1 MSSFL
6 PRKIA
11 LLLLASTLVAQVST
25 LSLKEARQRALARN
39 WDLLSA
45 RSDLEVA
52 TAQQQTSKEFPNP
65 GLALGASKILSEGS
79 PASPLLGNG
88 FSNRYDSNASLS
100 QLLELGGKRSHRQA
114 SAQAGLQA
122 ADFRIRD
129 AQRTLEGT
137 VIKGFVAA
145 VLAQDNAQQMERTAD
160 SLTRSAGIAA
170 KRYEAGDISQAEK
183 SQVEIAAQRFS
194 EDARLA
200 RTAAIQARIN
210 LDVLLGDPKPAGA
223 WTPKESLEDLEPL
236 FKALGSSGD
245 ASSRPDIEAAEAQ
258 VRKSQEELAL
268 QKAQV
273 VPDLTVSFS
282 YVHQPPDQGGNLMGV
297 GVGFTL
303 PLWNRNQGAIAG
315 ARAAETQAK
324 RDRARAEARAR
335 SEQMAARV
343 SYEAALLR
351 ARNYRSELLPSSE
364 KVRESVSFAYE
375 RGAASFL
382 ELLEAQRSATE
393 IRIAAAQAAADAL
406 SAGVDLATAN
416 NLSLPMEVP

>member
-11 LLLLASTLVAQVST
+11 LLLLASSLVAQVTT

-45 RSDLEVA
+45 RSDMEVA

-65 GLALGASKILSEGS
+65 GLSLGVAKIPSDGV
-79 PASPLLGNG
+79 PVGTPLGNG
-88 FSNRYDSNASLS
+88 FWKRSYDSNASLS

-129 AQRTLEGT
+129 AQRTLEGA
-137 VIKGFVAA
+137 VIKAFVAA
-145 VLAQDNAQQMERTAD
+145 VLAQDNARQMERTAD

-183 SQVEIAAQRFS
+183 SQVEIAAQRFA

-223 WTPKESLEDLEPL
+223 WAPKESLEDLEPL

-268 QKAQV
+268 QKAQR
-273 VPDLTVSFS
+273 VPDLTVSIS
-282 YVHQPPDQGGNLMGV
+282 YEHQPPDQGNTVGI

-315 ARAAETQAK
+315 ARAAAT
-324 RDRARAEARAR
+324 RRARPARPEIFSLRRRIGGVWPSTRESDRWPSAPTGSNYCRSPTRSHAR
-335 SEQMAARV
+335 S
-343 SYEAALLR
+343 
-351 ARNYRSELLPSSE
+351 RS
-364 KVRESVSFAYE
+364 
-375 RGAASFL
+375 
-382 ELLEAQRSATE
+382 T
-393 IRIAAAQAAADAL
+393 
-406 SAGVDLATAN
+406 AG
-416 NLSLPMEVP
+416 S